1 MNKELLDIQMFKPSD
16 INLEVAAWVILLCAA
31 LILFIFLAY
40 KRYLRFKKE
49 QELLEELVVRE
60 FESVESSTI
69 TDLVK
74 RYTVNEPIEILY
86 SLRLFDELAEK
97 EMTRVLGSAL
107 SSESKTQYV
116 DMLYRIRQKTYFPSE
131 FSFHAA
137 SDLKES

>member
-1 MNKELLDIQMFKPSD
+1 MNKEMLDIQMFKPSD

-49 QELLEELVVRE
+49 QELLEELVVRD
-60 FESVESSTI
+60 FESMESSTI
-69 TDLVK
+69 TNLVK

-131 FSFHAA
+131 FSFHTT
-137 SDLKES
+137 SELKES